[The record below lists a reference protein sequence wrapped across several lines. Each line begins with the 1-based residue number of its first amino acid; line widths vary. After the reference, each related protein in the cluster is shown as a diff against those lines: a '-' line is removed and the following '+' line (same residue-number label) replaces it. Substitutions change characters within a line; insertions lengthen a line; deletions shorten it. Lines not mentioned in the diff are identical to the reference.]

1 MKAIRLRNL
10 PVHLI
15 LIVTSLVMMYP
26 LVYGAVASF
35 TTPAE
40 YIRSTWMPLPSGLF
54 LKNYTD
60 LFNPRMMPMISRSVV
75 VTLFRTLWYI
85 LFTSVSS
92 ILCGYIFARLRFKG
106 KEAAFFYLLCSLLVP
121 GIVFQVPIYVMMARM
136 PLAGGNDILGQG
148 GSGFINQMPS
158 LLLGGLVSAYY
169 IFLMRQSF
177 YSIPPDYEEAARID
191 GANTIQVLA
200 SVYLPMLLP
209 VLVVIVIGSFVGNWN
224 DYVWPLMVVG
234 GEKNF
239 WPVGLLFQRL
249 MAGAVPI
256 LTQTTTTSS
265 GQLTNTPLLLTAGWV
280 ATIPPVLC
288 FFIFQRYFI
297 EGMQGV
303 GIKG

>member
-1 MKAIRLRNL
+1 MNKATLSKL
-10 PVHLI
+10 PVHI
-15 LIVTSLVMMYP
+15 LLAASSLLMMYP
-26 LVYGAVASF
+26 LIYGLVASF

-40 YIRSTWMPLPSGLF
+40 YIRSTWMPIPGGLN
-54 LKNYTD
+54 LKNYAD
-60 LFNPRMMPMISRSVV
+60 LFNPRMMPLISRSLI
-75 VTLFRTLWYI
+75 VTFLRMAWYI
-85 LFTSVSS
+85 GFTSVTS
-92 ILCGYIFARLRFKG
+92 ILCGYIFARLRFRG
-106 KEAAFFYLLCSLLVP
+106 RETVFIYLLSSMLVP

-158 LLLGGLVSAYY
+158 LLLGGLISAYY

-191 GANTIQVLA
+191 GASTLQVLG
-200 SVYLPMLLP
+200 SVYLPMLIP
-209 VLVVIVIGSFVGNWN
+209 VLVVIVIGTFVANWN

-234 GEKNF
+234 GDKNF

-256 LTQTTTTSS
+256 LTQTTTSS
-265 GQLTNTPLLLTAGWV
+265 GQLTNTPLLLTAGTV

>member
-1 MKAIRLRNL
+1 MMYRLRKV
-10 PVHLI
+10 PVHLL
-15 LIVTSLVMMYP
+15 LIAGSLVMMYP
-26 LVYGAVASF
+26 LIYGLVASF

-40 YIRSTWMPLPSGLF
+40 YIRSTWIPLPGGFF
-54 LKNYTD
+54 LKNYGD
-60 LFNPRMMPMISRSVV
+60 LFNSFMMPLISRSVM
-75 VTLFRTLWYI
+75 VTLLRTVWYI
-85 LFTSVSS
+85 LLTSVTS
-92 ILCGYIFARLRFKG
+92 ILCGYVFARLRFRG
-106 KEAAFFYLLCSLLVP
+106 KNVVFIYLLCSLLVP
-121 GIVFQVPIYVMMARM
+121 GIVFQVPIYVMMARW
-136 PLAGGNDILGQG
+136 PLVGGNNIMGQG

-158 LLLGGLVSAYY
+158 LLLGGLISAYF

-191 GANTIQVLA
+191 GASTLQVLR

-209 VLVVIVIGSFVGNWN
+209 VIIVIVIGTFVANWN

-234 GEKNF
+234 GDKNF

-256 LTQTTTTSS
+256 QTTTVTTS
-265 GQLTNTPLLLTAGWV
+265 GQLTNTPLLLTAGTV

>member
-1 MKAIRLRNL
+1 MNKANL
-10 PVHLI
+10 SKLPIHI
-15 LIVTSLVMMYP
+15 LLAVSSLLMMYP
-26 LVYGAVASF
+26 LIYGLVASF

-40 YIRSTWMPLPSGLF
+40 YIRATWMPLPGGLN
-54 LKNYTD
+54 LKNYVD
-60 LFNPRMMPMISRSVV
+60 LFNPRMMPLISRSLI
-75 VTLFRTLWYI
+75 VTFFRMAWYI
-85 LFTSVSS
+85 GFTSVTS
-92 ILCGYIFARLRFKG
+92 ILCGYIFARLRFRG
-106 KEAAFFYLLCSLLVP
+106 RETVFIYLLSSMLVP

-158 LLLGGLVSAYY
+158 LLIGGLISAYY

-191 GANTIQVLA
+191 GASTLQVLG
-200 SVYLPMLLP
+200 SVYLPMLIP
-209 VLVVIVIGSFVGNWN
+209 VLVVIVIGTFVANWN

-234 GEKNF
+234 GDKNF

-256 LTQTTTTSS
+256 LTQTTTSS
-265 GQLTNTPLLLTAGWV
+265 GQLTNTPLLLTAGTV